1 MQTYQTSIIL
11 WIIQVFQSIM
21 KLNIHALSFI
31 SVLAQIFLH
40 LLIFFSI
47 CTSFFLSGVDKDQ
60 YTQDEVPETQDAEA
74 QQGKRKFV
82 AVFSL

>member
-1 MQTYQTSIIL
+1 MYL
-11 WIIQVFQSIM
+11 
-21 KLNIHALSFI
+21 
-31 SVLAQIFLH
+31 
-40 LLIFFSI
+40 FFR
-47 CTSFFLSGVDKDQ
+47 SGVDKDQ